1 MLDKTFNPSES
12 EPRLYA
18 GWETSGAFA
27 CDPGSSAA
35 PFTIM
40 IPPPNV
46 TGSLHMGHALTFT
59 VQDVLIRW
67 RRMQGRDALW
77 QPGTDHAGIATQMV
91 VERLL
96 AEQGNAD
103 RRAMGREAFI
113 ERVWQWKAES
123 GGTITRQLRR
133 LGASLDWP
141 RERFTMDAGLSA
153 AVREV
158 FFALYHTKD
167 ANGRGLIYRDRRL
180 VNWDP
185 RLQTAISD
193 LEVETLEIK
202 GRLWHIAYPIADAPG
217 QFITVAT
224 TRPETMLGDT
234 AVAVHPDH
242 PTLAALI
249 GKQAVLPLVGRRI
262 PIIADTYADP
272 EKGTGAVKITPAHD
286 FNDFVVGQRHNLP
299 MPSVLDRQARVTVA
313 EIADAVVAVDGVA
326 DPAFVRGLDGQDRF
340 AARKAIVAELERLG
354 LLGKVEPHTHQVPH
368 GDRGG
373 VPIEPLLTT
382 QWYCNAEVL
391 AKPAIEAV
399 ETGKTQFVPKQWENT
414 FFAWMRDIQP
424 WCISRQLWWGHRIP
438 AWYGPDGAVF
448 VGHDESEAQ
457 VAADAHYGH
466 GGEKLAQDEDVLD
479 TWFSSGLWPFSTL
492 GWPEKTPEL
501 ARYYPGD
508 VLVTGF
514 DIIFFWVARMMMQGI
529 HFMGEVPFHTV
540 YIHGLVRDERG
551 QKMSKSKGN
560 IIDPLE
566 LIDRY
571 GADALRFTICAL
583 TGPGRDVKLGA
594 ARVESYRSF
603 VTKLWNAA
611 RFCEMNGIVPDPE
624 FDATSARLPLTRWIL
639 DAANDAVA
647 QATEALERYRIDEY
661 AAVCYR
667 FTWNTF
673 CDWFVEFA
681 KPALASR
688 PGSPG
693 AGSPVMADERR
704 PSTTFDLSEVVDA
717 GPKPRHDAG
726 APVPDAAD
734 TAAAREVR
742 GTAAYVLGVILRLL
756 HPAMPFVT
764 EELWDRFG
772 YGADYSL
779 IRAPWP
785 TPVAVTDGVA
795 ARQELDWVVRLITEV
810 RAVRA
815 EMNVPPG
822 TPAPILLRD
831 AAPETLARA
840 ARWIDAIRRLARAPE
855 LKPLLGEMPKGSA
868 QAVLDEATVILPLA
882 EVIDLGTERLR
893 LAKER
898 DKAAGEAT
906 KLAQKLDNVDFVRRA
921 PEEVVEENRER
932 LATARAEV
940 ARLEAAL
947 RRLG

>member
-1 MLDKTFNPSES
+1 MLDKTFSPSEI
-12 EPRLYA
+12 EPRLYE
-18 GWETSGAFA
+18 GWERAGAFA
-27 CDPGSSAA
+27 ADPNSNAQ

-59 VQDVLIRW
+59 VQDTLIRW

-96 AEQGNAD
+96 AEQGID
-103 RRAMGREAFI
+103 RRELGRDKFI

-141 RERFTMDAGLSA
+141 RERFTMDDGLSE

-158 FFALYHTKD
+158 FVTLY
-167 ANGRGLIYRDRRL
+167 RQGLIYRDRRL

-185 RLQTAISD
+185 KLQTAISD
-193 LEVETLEIK
+193 LEVENQEVK
-202 GRLWHIAYPIADAPG
+202 GNLWHINYPIAEEPG
-217 QFITVAT
+217 RWITVAT

-234 AVAVHPDH
+234 AVAVHPDDERYRD
-242 PTLAALI
+242 LV
-249 GKQAVLPLVGRRI
+249 GKFAILPLVGRRI
-262 PIIADTYADP
+262 PIVADTYSDP

-286 FNDFVVGQRHNLP
+286 FNDFGVGQRHTLP
-299 MPSVLDRQARVTVA
+299 MPSVLDRQARVTLA
-313 EIADAVVAVDGVA
+313 EISDDIRAVADVA
-326 DPAFVRGLDGQDRF
+326 DPAFVRSLEGQDRF
-340 AARKAIVAELERLG
+340 AARKAIVAELDRLE
-354 LLGKVEPHTHQVPH
+354 LLAKVEPHTHQVPH

-373 VPIEPLLTT
+373 VPVEPLLTT

-399 ETGKTQFVPKQWENT
+399 ETGKTVFVPKQWENT

-448 VGHDESEAQ
+448 VAYTEAEAQ
-457 VAADAHYGH
+457 AAADKQYGH
-466 GGEKLAQDEDVLD
+466 TGEKLTQDEDVLD

-583 TGPGRDVKLGA
+583 TGPGRDVKLSA
-594 ARVESYRSF
+594 ARVEGYRRF

-611 RFCEMNGIVPDPE
+611 RFCEMNGIRPDAS
-624 FDATSARLPLTRWIL
+624 FDPARAELPLNRWIL
-639 DAANDAVA
+639 DALNTAIDE
-647 QATEALERYRIDEY
+647 ATVALEAYRFDDY
-661 AAVCYR
+661 AAACYR
-667 FTWNTF
+667 FTWDTF

-681 KPALASR
+681 KPAFAEGDM
-688 PGSPG
+688 P
-693 AGSPVMADERR
+693 
-704 PSTTFDLSEVVDA
+704 
-717 GPKPRHDAG
+717 
-726 APVPDAAD
+726 
-734 TAAAREVR
+734 AAREVR
-742 GTAAYVLGVILRLL
+742 ATAAYVLGTLLRLL

-772 YGADYSL
+772 YGEPCSL
-779 IRAPWP
+779 IRADWP
-785 TPVAVTDGVA
+785 EPVTVTDAAA
-795 ARQELDWVVRLITEV
+795 AREELDWVVRLISTV
-810 RAVRA
+810 RSVRT

-822 TPAPILLRD
+822 TLTPILLRD
-831 AAPETLARA
+831 ATPEALARGDRWFDAIRLLARA
-840 ARWIDAIRRLARAPE
+840 AALQKLD
-855 LKPLLGEMPKGSA
+855 GDMPKGSA
-868 QAVLDEATVILPLA
+868 QAMLDGATVVLPLA
-882 EVIDLGTERLR
+882 DVIDLGAERAR
-893 LAKER
+893 LGKER
-898 DKAAGEAT
+898 DKAAGEAR
-906 KLAQKLDNVDFVRRA
+906 KIAQKLDNADFVRRA

-932 LATARAEV
+932 LAAAQAEV
-940 ARLEAAL
+940 ARLQLAL
-947 RRLG
+947 QRIG